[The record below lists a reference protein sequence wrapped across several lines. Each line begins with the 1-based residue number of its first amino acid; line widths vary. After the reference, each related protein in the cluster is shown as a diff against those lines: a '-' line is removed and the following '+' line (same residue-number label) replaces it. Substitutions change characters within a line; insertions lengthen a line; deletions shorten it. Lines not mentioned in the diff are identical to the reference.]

1 MTTNQ
6 TTPPPSPSYAYA
18 IFISNSRSSRGGG
31 GGGWND
37 FYTFAYTLEEAKQY
51 CDSAVEDGAVW
62 AHAVC
67 LQTFVIHVDCRA
79 HSIHTPF
86 LEGEEEDD

>member
-6 TTPPPSPSYAYA
+6 TTLYPSYAYA
-18 IFISNSRSSRGGG
+18 IFISNSHSEHGVRERR
-31 GGGWND
+31 GGWND
-37 FYTFAYTLEEAKQY
+37 FYTFASSLEEAKHY
-51 CDSAVEDGAVW
+51 CDSAVEDGANW

-79 HSIHTPF
+79 YNIHNPF
-86 LEGEEEDD
+86 LEGDDEDD